1 MTFIDSTIK
10 STKISKPTESE
21 LLILNVLWNKEKA
34 TVREVHETLSEH
46 KDSGY
51 TTTLKLMQIMFEKGL
66 VRRDDSSKTHIY
78 TANVSKEDTQQQ
90 IIGKMIHTLFSG
102 SSTQL
107 VMQALGNNQHSEEE
121 LEQIQ
126 QLLNALKN
134 K

>member
-1 MTFIDSTIK
+1 MAFNHLLNKTNKNI
-10 STKISKPTESE
+10 KPTESE
-21 LLILNVLWNKEKA
+21 LLILKVLWDKGSA

-46 KDSGY
+46 KDAGY

-66 VRRDDSSKTHIY
+66 VTRDDRSKTHIY

-126 QLLNALKN
+126 ELLNNLKN